1 METIR
6 RISLV
11 DDYINTKIEGDSEL
25 DMCIEIMEKT
35 ILYLLDMASDVEN
48 INSNQLYNLAHIK
61 RVFTRIKSEVEEI
74 RKEIA

>member
-35 ILYLLDMASDVEN
+35 ILYLIDMASDVEN

-74 RKEIA
+74 RKGIA

>member
-35 ILYLLDMASDVEN
+35 ILYLLDSASDVKD
-48 INSNQLYNLAHIK
+48 INDSQLYNLTHVK
-61 RVFTRIKSEVEEI
+61 RVFTRIKSEADEI
-74 RKEIA
+74 KNC